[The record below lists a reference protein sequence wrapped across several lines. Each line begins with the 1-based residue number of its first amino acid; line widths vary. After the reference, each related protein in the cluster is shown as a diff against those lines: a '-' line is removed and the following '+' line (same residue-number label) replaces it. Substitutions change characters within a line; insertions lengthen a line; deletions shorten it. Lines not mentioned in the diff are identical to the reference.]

1 VRAGVC
7 LAFVLSAARE
17 GAACDTGF
25 VTASASLV
33 DLYFTAYDQVLAQH
47 MTRESDGTTY
57 VSTGDIRA
65 EWLRDSSAVA
75 RAYVG
80 SAKADASV
88 AQTIRGIVAR
98 QARYILLD
106 PYANAFSEDY
116 VVIERKFEADSLLY
130 PVWLAY
136 SYWQATGDATIFTPE
151 EGRALDTVMG
161 VLRTEQR
168 HDERSTYRHPDLPR
182 DGRGSPVAFTGML
195 WSGFRPSDDPTRYG
209 YNIPVNAF
217 ATVVLR
223 EFSEIEKKAYRNQ
236 AQAANAWGLSV
247 QVQRGIEQS
256 GVVDDPRLGKV
267 YAYEVDGLG
276 HTNLMDDAN
285 MPSLLSMPYFGYV
298 RESDPI
304 YQSTRGFVLSSRD
317 PYFYAGT
324 VRPGHRQPAHAT
336 TVRLAPRADR
346 AGAHVDQRRRNDA
359 RARLHC
365 GVAHR
370 RRSPA
375 RILRRRRSETL
386 HARRLRVAKRA
397 VHRADH
403 RAASQGRHV
412 VNDSGAPEKEDC
424 GRGRCGRAMRRAR
437 TRRELR

>member
-1 VRAGVC
+1 MRAGVC
-7 LAFVLSAARE
+7 LAFILSAARE

-75 RAYVG
+75 RAYIG

-317 PYFYAGT
+317 PYFYAGPYAQGIGSPHT
-324 VRPGHRQPAHAT
+324 PQRYVWPLALIVQALTSTSDDET
-336 TVRLAPRADR
+336 TRVLGYIAASLTGDDRLHESFDVDDPRRFTRADF
-346 AGAHVDQRRRNDA
+346 AWPNALYIELITA
-359 RARLHC
+359 LHPKADTSSTTSLEC
-365 GVAHR
+365 FDGVAQH
-370 RRSPA
+370 P
-375 RILRRRRSETL
+375 T
-386 HARRLRVAKRA
+386 
-397 VHRADH
+397 
-403 RAASQGRHV
+403 
-412 VNDSGAPEKEDC
+412 
-424 GRGRCGRAMRRAR
+424 
-437 TRRELR
+437 T